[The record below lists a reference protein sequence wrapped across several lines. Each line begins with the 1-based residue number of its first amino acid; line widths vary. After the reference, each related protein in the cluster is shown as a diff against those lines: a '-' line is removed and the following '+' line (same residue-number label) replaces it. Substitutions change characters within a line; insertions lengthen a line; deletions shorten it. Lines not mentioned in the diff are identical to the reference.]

1 MNPQLIIQ
9 TKILVEKYD
18 ESLKVIAN
26 LNSENRSLRDVIE
39 KERQKASTIVEHYEQ
54 RLCDQ
59 TSRLSSLKEI
69 IRIRDATE
77 KEERQKR
84 RAHDES
90 ISIQLRDAQIKDDK
104 ILLLEKEVE
113 TLKFIQIQQ
122 SDESEQKHN
131 AAQAAMKESFEKKLE
146 IMKQQLLS
154 GMYEEMGDVL
164 SKTMK
169 VNDQLTAQLKAVL
182 AELESMKVAQDEKEK
197 EISIANREIKLL
209 KYKEKMIAQRKKEKE
224 KERAY
229 LLAMRERQQ
238 GQEQSSCND

>member
-1 MNPQLIIQ
+1 MNPQLIHQ

-39 KERQKASTIVEHYEQ
+39 KEKLKASKLVEHYEQ

-59 TSRLSSLKEI
+59 TSRLSSLKET

-84 RAHDES
+84 RAQNEA

-104 ILLLEKEVE
+104 IILLEKEVE
-113 TLKFIQIQQ
+113 TLKCIQIQQ
-122 SDESEQKHN
+122 RDESERKHN
-131 AAQAAMKESFEKKLE
+131 AAQVAMKESFEKKLE
-146 IMKQQLLS
+146 MLKQH
-154 GMYEEMGDVL
+154 MYEEMGDVL

-169 VNDQLTAQLKAVL
+169 VNDQLTAQLRAVL
-182 AELESMKVAQDEKEK
+182 AELESMKVLQDEKEK
-197 EISIANREIKLL
+197 ELSIANREIKLL

-224 KERAY
+224 RERAY
-229 LLAMRERQQ
+229 LLAMSERETA
-238 GQEQSSCND
+238 GAGAVL

>member
-1 MNPQLIIQ
+1 MNPQLINQ

-39 KERQKASTIVEHYEQ
+39 KEQLKASTLVEHYEQ

-77 KEERQKR
+77 KEERQKQ
-84 RAHDES
+84 RAHLES
-90 ISIQLRDAQIKDDK
+90 ISVQLQDAQIKDDK
-104 ILLLEKEVE
+104 ILLLEEEVE

-122 SDESEQKHN
+122 RDESERKHN
-131 AAQAAMKESFEKKLE
+131 AAQATMREKFEKKLE
-146 IMKQQLLS
+146 ITKQQLLS

-164 SKTMK
+164 SKT
-169 VNDQLTAQLKAVL
+169 
-182 AELESMKVAQDEKEK
+182 
-197 EISIANREIKLL
+197 
-209 KYKEKMIAQRKKEKE
+209 
-224 KERAY
+224 
-229 LLAMRERQQ
+229 
-238 GQEQSSCND
+238 

>member
-1 MNPQLIIQ
+1 MNPQLILQ

-39 KERQKASTIVEHYEQ
+39 KEKLKASKLVEHYEQ

-59 TSRLSSLKEI
+59 TSRLSSLKET

-84 RAHDES
+84 RAQNEA

-113 TLKFIQIQQ
+113 TLKCIQIQQ
-122 SDESEQKHN
+122 RDESERKHN
-131 AAQAAMKESFEKKLE
+131 AAQVAMKESFEKKLE
-146 IMKQQLLS
+146 MLKQH
-154 GMYEEMGDVL
+154 MYEEMGDVL
-164 SKTMK
+164 SRTMK

-182 AELESMKVAQDEKEK
+182 AEVESMKVSQDEKEK
-197 EISIANREIKLL
+197 EISMANREIKLL
-209 KYKEKMIAQRKKEKE
+209 KYKEKMVAQRKKEKE
-224 KERAY
+224 RERAY

-238 GQEQSSCND
+238 GQEQSCDD

>member
-1 MNPQLIIQ
+1 MNSQLINQ

-39 KERQKASTIVEHYEQ
+39 KEKLKASKLVEHYEQ

-59 TSRLSSLKEI
+59 TSRLSSLKET

-84 RAHDES
+84 REQNEY
-90 ISIQLRDAQIKDDK
+90 ISIQLQDGQIKDDK

-113 TLKFIQIQQ
+113 TLKCIQIQQ
-122 SDESEQKHN
+122 RDESERKHN
-131 AAQAAMKESFEKKLE
+131 AAQVAMKESFQKKLE
-146 IMKQQLLS
+146 IQKQQL
-154 GMYEEMGDVL
+154 YEEMGDVL
-164 SKTMK
+164 AKTMK
-169 VNDQLTAQLKAVL
+169 VNDQLTAQLRAVL
-182 AELESMKVAQDEKEK
+182 AELESMKVSQDEKEK

-224 KERAY
+224 RERAY
-229 LLAMRERQQ
+229 LLSMRERQQ
-238 GQEQSSCND
+238 GQDQSSCND

>member
-1 MNPQLIIQ
+1 MNPQLIHQ

-39 KERQKASTIVEHYEQ
+39 KEKLKASKLVEHYEQ

-59 TSRLSSLKEI
+59 TSRFSSLKEI

-77 KEERQKR
+77 KEERRKR
-84 RAHDES
+84 RAQDES
-90 ISIQLRDAQIKDDK
+90 ITIKLRDAQIKDDK

-113 TLKFIQIQQ
+113 TLKCIQIQQ
-122 SDESEQKHN
+122 RDESERKHN
-131 AAQAAMKESFEKKLE
+131 AAQVAMKESFEKKLE
-146 IMKQQLLS
+146 MLKQH
-154 GMYEEMGDVL
+154 MYEEMGDVL

-169 VNDQLTAQLKAVL
+169 VNDQLTAQLRAVL
-182 AELESMKVAQDEKEK
+182 AELESMKVLQDEKEK
-197 EISIANREIKLL
+197 ELSIANREIKLL

-224 KERAY
+224 RERAY
-229 LLAMRERQQ
+229 LLAMSERETA
-238 GQEQSSCND
+238 GAGAVL